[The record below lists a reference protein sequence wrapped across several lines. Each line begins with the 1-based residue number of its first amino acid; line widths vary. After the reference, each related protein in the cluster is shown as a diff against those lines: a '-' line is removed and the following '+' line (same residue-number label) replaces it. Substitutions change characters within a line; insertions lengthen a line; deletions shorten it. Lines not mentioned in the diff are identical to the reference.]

1 MMSSSNRLTD
11 SELIR
16 IQRLCDAAT
25 RGPWKAYI
33 EGRDHESGSSVIQ
46 TSGNDIELSGAT
58 DEDYDFIASA
68 RQDVPRL
75 IEEVRALREQLA
87 KTGGA

>member
-1 MMSSSNRLTD
+1 MMSTSSRLTD
-11 SELIR
+11 SELVR

-25 RGPWKAYI
+25 GGPWKAYI
-33 EGRDHESGSSVIQ
+33 EGRDHESGSSFIQ
-46 TSGNDIELSGAT
+46 TSGDDIELSGAT

-87 KTGGA
+87 KIGGA